1 MNIIKLERNP
11 QPYLMLDTYPVHVP
25 GLICPYLRLPYLQD
39 LHVHVYIYL
48 TTGMYLCTCRTTWT
62 YMNLVLPEGTRK
74 LGGRRGCS
82 RRGTFVHALLC
93 STALLTFVSKYSD
106 FFLRMTQHVIYSQ
119 VYVIINGSVC
129 GWGGGGG
136 CNCCQRGGI
145 SYAMGEGGGE
155 AAPPPP
161 PPPTP
166 KAMLDPGLH
175 GIYLDLL

>member
-11 QPYLMLDTYPVHVP
+11 QPYLMLDTYVP

-48 TTGMYLCTCRTTWT
+48 TTGVYLCTCRTTVD
-62 YMNLVLPEGTRK
+62 LHEFGFTRGRTK
-74 LGGRRGCS
+74 TGGRRGCS

-106 FFLRMTQHVIYSQ
+106 FFTYDTTC
-119 VYVIINGSVC
+119 N
-129 GWGGGGG
+129 GGGGG
-136 CNCCQRGGI
+136 GGGNCCQRGGI

-161 PPPTP
+161 HLCLSSSPPYHLHCTP
-166 KAMLDPGLH
+166 F
-175 GIYLDLL
+175 

>member
-1 MNIIKLERNP
+1 
-11 QPYLMLDTYPVHVP
+11 
-25 GLICPYLRLPYLQD
+25 
-39 LHVHVYIYL
+39 
-48 TTGMYLCTCRTTWT
+48 
-62 YMNLVLPEGTRK
+62 MNLVLPEGARK

-93 STALLTFVSKYSD
+93 SAALLTFFSKYSD

-136 CNCCQRGGI
+136 QLLPEGWHFICHGG
-145 SYAMGEGGGE
+145 GGGE
-155 AAPPPP
+155 AG
-161 PPPTP
+161 PPTP

-175 GIYLDLL
+175 GIYLDLS

>member
-1 MNIIKLERNP
+1 M
-11 QPYLMLDTYPVHVP
+11 
-25 GLICPYLRLPYLQD
+25 D
-39 LHVHVYIYL
+39 LHEFGFTRGRMKTGGEEGMQSKGYI
-48 TTGMYLCTCRTTWT
+48 
-62 YMNLVLPEGTRK
+62 N
-74 LGGRRGCS
+74 
-82 RRGTFVHALLC
+82 VHALLC

-136 CNCCQRGGI
+136 GGGNCCQRGGI

-155 AAPPPP
+155 GKLAPPT
-161 PPPTP
+161 PTP

-175 GIYLDLL
+175 GIYLDLSEY